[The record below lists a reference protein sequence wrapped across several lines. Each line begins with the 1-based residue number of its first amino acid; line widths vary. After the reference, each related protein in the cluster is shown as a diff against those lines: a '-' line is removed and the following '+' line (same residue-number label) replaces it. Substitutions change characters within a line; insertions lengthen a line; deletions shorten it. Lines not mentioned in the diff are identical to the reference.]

1 MKNRVER
8 PDKESRVKS
17 KPVETSNYQ
26 VAHPIIQLQRTVG
39 NKAVAN
45 IIQLEKDSEN
55 DKGLF
60 RLVGIET
67 NNKIQTKLSDKL
79 RGSQEDQEEK
89 WQNGDMGVKSGADS
103 DAKWQG
109 GGSGMMSG
117 GESDAKWQGGGSD
130 MVMGGE
136 FDQKVNDDDSA
147 WK

>member
-8 PDKESRVKS
+8 PDKEGRVKS
-17 KPVETSNYQ
+17 KPVKKSNYQ
-26 VAHPIIQLQRTVG
+26 VTHPIIQLQQTVG

-67 NNKIQTKLSDKL
+67 NNKIQTKLIDKL